1 MEQGYGITIT
11 NKEIWE
17 FYHQEYPF
25 LDIETTNI
33 LVINLIRS
41 LLQNNNEKMN
51 SSITSQILKQCL
63 ANSNK
68 MDTISFEIQTLI
80 NKTQSEFTTKLYDLK
95 SQYMDEIKTFIQ
107 LENHST
113 NDRLRSF
120 IKDNTDEKMDFVYQ
134 KIVREVND
142 CAVTAVSSNNNVLME
157 NMKSLMI
164 QILPD
169 NNQILMTKINEEI
182 QKFQLF
188 LSDETSKI
196 TQTPSYID
204 GIIKS
209 LQDVSSKNDV
219 TIQNINTL
227 ITGNKNSQIET
238 YLSSVDSRYLQLHSN
253 IQRTINEVLSS
264 SEERVKSSFTSLHDF
279 SLKQSLSQEKINTNL
294 EDFLQ
299 RYKNNAT
306 VRGKSSELELKE
318 LLQSK
323 LPTCEVEHIASDSH
337 TCDFVIRRG
346 GNKPDI
352 LIENKIYNC
361 QIPTREVTKYIKD
374 CMDHKKC
381 GMMLSQ
387 TTAICHRND
396 YQVEIIGDEY
406 VLIYIHSVEYNWEK
420 IRIAL
425 DIIDTLYSNLKRC
438 SSQDGV
444 FSITDEQLR
453 FINHEYGNIIRQKDS
468 AIALL
473 KDSHKATLKCLE
485 DIRLPSLET
494 LLGTTISF
502 NNSETTTNS
511 PLSCD
516 ICCNFVGKS
525 KASLAAHKK
534 ACSKKKT
541 DKSDSD

>member
-1 MEQGYGITIT
+1 MEQRYDITIT

-33 LVINLIRS
+33 LVINLVRS

-63 ANSNK
+63 SNSIK

-95 SQYMDEIKTFIQ
+95 SQYMDEMKTFIQ
-107 LENHST
+107 LENHSLQ
-113 NDRLRSF
+113 DRLRNF
-120 IKDNTDEKMDFVYQ
+120 IKDNMDEKMDSVYQ
-134 KIVREVND
+134 KLVKEITD
-142 CAVTAVSSNNNVLME
+142 CAVSTVSSNNNVLME
-157 NMKSLMI
+157 NMKSLMV

-169 NNQILMTKINEEI
+169 NNQQLMTKINDEI
-182 QKFQLF
+182 HKFQLF
-188 LSDETSKI
+188 LTEESSKI

-204 GIIKS
+204 GIVKS
-209 LQDVSSKNDV
+209 LQDVSSKNDI
-219 TIQNINTL
+219 TIQNMNTL
-227 ITGNKNSQIET
+227 ISGNKSSQIET
-238 YLSSVDSRYLQLHSN
+238 YLSSVDNRYLQLHSN
-253 IQRTINEVLSS
+253 IQRTISEVLSS
-264 SEERVKSSFTSLHDF
+264 SEERVKSSFTTLHDF

-323 LPTCEVEHIASDSH
+323 MPTCEVEHIASDSH

-346 GNKPDI
+346 GIKPDV

-381 GMMLSQ
+381 GMLLSQ
-387 TTAICHRND
+387 TTHICHRHD
-396 YQVEIIGDEY
+396 YQIEVVADEF
-406 VLIYIHSVEYNWEK
+406 VLIYINCVEYNWEK
-420 IRIAL
+420 IRIGL
-425 DIIDTLYSNLKRC
+425 DIIDTVYSNLKRC
-438 SSQDGV
+438 SSRDGI

-453 FINHEYGNIIRQKDS
+453 FINHEYGNIIRQRDS
-468 AIALL
+468 AVALI
-473 KDSHKATLKCLE
+473 KDSHKVTLKCLE

-494 LLGTTISF
+494 LLGTTISY

-534 ACSKKKT
+534 ACSKKKNGS
-541 DKSDSD
+541 SDSD

>member
-1 MEQGYGITIT
+1 
-11 NKEIWE
+11 
-17 FYHQEYPF
+17 
-25 LDIETTNI
+25 
-33 LVINLIRS
+33 
-41 LLQNNNEKMN
+41 MN

-120 IKDNTDEKMDFVYQ
+120 IKDNTDEKMDVVYQ
-134 KIVREVND
+134 KIVREVNE
-142 CAVTAVSSNNNVLME
+142 CAVTTVSSNNNVLME

-204 GIIKS
+204 GIINS

-238 YLSSVDSRYLQLHSN
+238 YLSSVDNRYLQLHSN

-264 SEERVKSSFTSLHDF
+264 SEERVKSSFTTLHDF

>member
-1 MEQGYGITIT
+1 
-11 NKEIWE
+11 
-17 FYHQEYPF
+17 
-25 LDIETTNI
+25 
-33 LVINLIRS
+33 
-41 LLQNNNEKMN
+41 
-51 SSITSQILKQCL
+51 
-63 ANSNK
+63 
-68 MDTISFEIQTLI
+68 
-80 NKTQSEFTTKLYDLK
+80 
-95 SQYMDEIKTFIQ
+95 
-107 LENHST
+107 
-113 NDRLRSF
+113 
-120 IKDNTDEKMDFVYQ
+120 
-134 KIVREVND
+134 
-142 CAVTAVSSNNNVLME
+142 
-157 NMKSLMI
+157 
-164 QILPD
+164 
-169 NNQILMTKINEEI
+169 MTKINEEI

-188 LSDETSKI
+188 LADETSKI

-238 YLSSVDSRYLQLHSN
+238 YLSSVDNRYLQLHSN
-253 IQRTINEVLSS
+253 IQRTINEVLSC
-264 SEERVKSSFTSLHDF
+264 SEERVKSSFTTLHDF

>member
-120 IKDNTDEKMDFVYQ
+120 IKDNTDEKMDIVYQ

-264 SEERVKSSFTSLHDF
+264 SEERVKSSFTTLHDF

-323 LPTCEVEHIASDSH
+323 LPFII
-337 TCDFVIRRG
+337 FPNIF
-346 GNKPDI
+346 
-352 LIENKIYNC
+352 
-361 QIPTREVTKYIKD
+361 
-374 CMDHKKC
+374 
-381 GMMLSQ
+381 Q
-387 TTAICHRND
+387 T
-396 YQVEIIGDEY
+396 
-406 VLIYIHSVEYNWEK
+406 
-420 IRIAL
+420 
-425 DIIDTLYSNLKRC
+425 
-438 SSQDGV
+438 
-444 FSITDEQLR
+444 
-453 FINHEYGNIIRQKDS
+453 FI
-468 AIALL
+468 
-473 KDSHKATLKCLE
+473 
-485 DIRLPSLET
+485 
-494 LLGTTISF
+494 
-502 NNSETTTNS
+502 
-511 PLSCD
+511 
-516 ICCNFVGKS
+516 
-525 KASLAAHKK
+525 
-534 ACSKKKT
+534 
-541 DKSDSD
+541 